1 MANCRDIE
9 SKLAEYVDREQAAE
23 ARLAIEAHL
32 KACPPCRARA
42 LGEQAAHDLL
52 CARRVG
58 LRGCAPAELR
68 RRCAAQRR
76 GFHGAGHMMRR
87 PWMPMSVA
95 ASVVVAVGIFLLF
108 GWGSSVETYAA
119 QLAADH
125 LKCFQFPPDASSSP
139 DVTLVG
145 KTWQQTA
152 GWALKV
158 AASSPSEQLQL
169 LGVRR
174 CGSSRGRVA
183 HIFYRWRGQP
193 LSVYVLNYRFDR
205 TADAA
210 HDHDVNR
217 LGEHAIVWTAR
228 ERTYAVVASR
238 RLPDLQHAAVY
249 VRRSVE

>member
-1 MANCRDIE
+1 MANCRDVDA
-9 SKLAEYVDREQAAE
+9 KLAEYVDREQLGAE
-23 ARLAIEAHL
+23 RQAIDAHL
-32 KACPPCRARA
+32 EGCPSCRARVSR
-42 LGEQAAHDLL
+42 EQAAHDLV
-52 CARRVG
+52 CARRG
-58 LRGCAPAELR
+58 TLRAAAPASLH
-68 RRCAAQRR
+68 RRCAAQRSSSHPAAR
-76 GFHGAGHMMRR
+76 VIRR
-87 PWMPMSVA
+87 PWVQMSVA
-95 ASVVVAVGIFLLF
+95 ASIVVAAGIFLLF

-125 LKCFQFPPDASSSP
+125 LKCFQFPPDASASP

-145 KTWQQTA
+145 RTWQQRA

-158 AASSPSEQLQL
+158 AASAPSEQLQL

-183 HIFYRWRGQP
+183 HIFYKWRGEP

-205 TADAA
+205 TAGAA
-210 HDHDVNR
+210 HDHDVHR
-217 LGEHAIVWTAR
+217 LGEHAIVWTQR

-238 RLPDLQHAAVY
+238 HLPDLQHAAGY